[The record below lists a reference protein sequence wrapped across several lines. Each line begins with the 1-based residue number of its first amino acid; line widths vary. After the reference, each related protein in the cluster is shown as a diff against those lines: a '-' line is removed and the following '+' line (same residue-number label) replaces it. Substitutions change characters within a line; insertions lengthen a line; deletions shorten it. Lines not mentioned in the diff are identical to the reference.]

1 MVSRTYRV
9 TMAAVLGLA
18 TAGCYEGREVPDA
31 EDSSTDGGTEAEGSD
46 SQGPGSGQTESGVGT
61 SGDTDGGT
69 EGGTDD
75 PSGSN
80 TSPSGSGPGDP
91 PPECLPG
98 AAGCECLDGTCQ
110 GLAICED
117 NVCVQGPPIPE
128 VDGDSTAI
136 AGLTIRLDGDIDD
149 DESLAGFDQLEWS
162 RVGGPNDII
171 EHEVGRDAIAHLPE
185 GASPGDEIVF
195 RLSANL
201 GDIVTTADYTVTIVG
216 ADASG
221 PMDEAVEAVAFGGTV
236 VAPRG
241 GDDYWIGTTAGMLAR
256 VDDNVLG
263 TSYDLTSE
271 IADIVRYQDNRLL
284 VAQPLLGLVTE
295 FNGNNNMASDFVTEL
310 TGGGVLGEVRV
321 LAVDGDDNV
330 YMGAADGTIIFYNSP
345 DGGQT
350 ATTTVLETLTT
361 TPTAFALSDVPVDPD
376 DDNGDEGNILYIG
389 TSDGN
394 VVQIGLSEAEIPS
407 DIPIGEVSSY
417 LTVPGTGAVTGL
429 TVDGVGNM
437 WVGKSSGLYLV
448 RRAFESNPEV
458 VRTISPPGGL
468 GGFAGLRPTDD
479 DRLSWIDPG
488 SGRVGRLY
496 TGP

>member
-1 MVSRTYRV
+1 
-9 TMAAVLGLA
+9 MAAVLGLVT
-18 TAGCYEGREVPDA
+18 TACYEGREVPGA
-31 EDSSTDGGTEAEGSD
+31 EDSSTDGVGTEAEGSD
-46 SQGPGSGQTESGVGT
+46 SEGPGQTESGVG
-61 SGDTDGGT
+61 SADGTGGET
-69 EGGTDD
+69 EGSTDD
-75 PSGSN
+75 PSSDTN
-80 TSPSGSGPGDP
+80 PSGSGPGDP

-117 NVCVQGPPIPE
+117 GMCIQGPPIPE
-128 VDGDSTAI
+128 VDGDTTAI
-136 AGLTIRLDGDIDD
+136 AGLTIRLDGDIND
-149 DESLAGFDQLEWS
+149 DESLAGFDQLEWT
-162 RVGGPNDII
+162 RVDGPNGII

-185 GASPGDEIVF
+185 DAAVGDEIVF

-201 GDIVTTADYTVTIVG
+201 GDIVTSNDFTVTIV
-216 ADASG
+216 AAESTG
-221 PMDEAVEAVAFGGTV
+221 PMDEGVEAVAFGGSV

-241 GDDYWIGTTAGMLAR
+241 GDDYWIGTAAGMLAR

-271 IADIVRYQDNRLL
+271 IADIVRYQDNRVLA
-284 VAQPLLGLVTE
+284 AQPLLGLVAE
-295 FNGNNNMASDFVTEL
+295 FNGNNNMSSDFVTEL
-310 TGGGVLGEVRV
+310 TGGGVLGEIRV
-321 LAVDGDDNV
+321 LAADGDDNV
-330 YMGAADGTIIFYNSP
+330 YMGAADGTIVFYNSP

-361 TPTAFALSDVPVDPD
+361 TPTAFALSDVPVDPQD
-376 DDNGDEGNILYIG
+376 DDGDAGNILYIG

-417 LTVPGTGAVTGL
+417 LTVPGTGPVTGL

-448 RRAFESNPEV
+448 RRAFESNPQV
-458 VRTISPPGGL
+458 VRTISPAGGL

-479 DRLSWIDPG
+479 DRLSWIDPA

>member
-1 MVSRTYRV
+1 M
-9 TMAAVLGLA
+9 
-18 TAGCYEGREVPDA
+18 
-31 EDSSTDGGTEAEGSD
+31 
-46 SQGPGSGQTESGVGT
+46 
-61 SGDTDGGT
+61 
-69 EGGTDD
+69 
-75 PSGSN
+75 
-80 TSPSGSGPGDP
+80 
-91 PPECLPG
+91 
-98 AAGCECLDGTCQ
+98 
-110 GLAICED
+110 
-117 NVCVQGPPIPE
+117 
-128 VDGDSTAI
+128 
-136 AGLTIRLDGDIDD
+136 
-149 DESLAGFDQLEWS
+149 AGFDQLTWTQ
-162 RVGGPNDII
+162 VDGPNGII
-171 EHEVGRDAIAHLPE
+171 DHEVGRNAVAYLPE
-185 GASPGDEIVF
+185 DASPGDEFVF

-201 GDIVTTADYTVTIVG
+201 GDIVTSADYTVTIVA

-221 PMDEAVEAVAFGGTV
+221 PMDEGVEAVEFGGSV

-241 GDDYWIGTTAGMLAR
+241 GDDYWIGTTAGLLAR

-263 TSYDLTSE
+263 TSYDLASE

-284 VAQPLLGLVTE
+284 VAQPLLGIVTE

-310 TGGGVLGEVRV
+310 TGGGLLGEVRV

-361 TPTAFALSDVPVDPD
+361 TPTAFALSDVVVDPD
-376 DDNGDEGNILYIG
+376 DDEGDEGNILYIG

-407 DIPIGEVSSY
+407 DVPIGEVSSY
-417 LTVPGTGAVTGL
+417 LTVPGTGPVTGL
-429 TVDGVGNM
+429 TVDGIGNM

-458 VRTISPPGGL
+458 VRTINPPGGL

-479 DRLSWIDPG
+479 DRISWIDPG